1 MQDRHGH
8 RISYLRVS
16 ITDRCNERCTYCMP
30 QELQEWLPRE
40 EILTFEETLRLIR
53 IAADLGVSKVRVTG
67 GEPLTRRDVLDF
79 VRRIPEI
86 PGIKSIGVSTNGTLL
101 AREITSGKTMAAALR
116 DAGVQSVNISLDT
129 LDRDAYS
136 QITGRNFH
144 EHVLRGIDAAISA
157 GFDQIKLNT
166 VLMRG
171 RNEDQL
177 IPLVEFAGAR
187 DLILRFIEMMPVSTI
202 DVLDENNFISVL
214 EAKRL
219 IESLYGCLIPEAE
232 FRTNGPAAYYQIPGR
247 KQRIGFIGAMTNL
260 HFCESCNKLRLTCDG
275 KLRPC
280 LGSYL
285 EFDIMKPLRAGA
297 SDAELRQF
305 FLDVVERKPAQH
317 DFRDNYQPNRKMIT
331 IGGRR
336 MRRLTHIGRDG
347 RAQTV
352 DVSAK
357 SMSKRRAVAAGKI
370 RLRRETLD
378 LIKNDRIAKGNV
390 FATARI
396 AGIQA
401 AKQTAQLIP
410 LCHTLPLGEVKIDI
424 VISNESAD
432 VKCTA
437 QTVAQTG
444 VEMEA
449 LVGATVA
456 LLSIE

>member
-1 MQDRHGH
+1 
-8 RISYLRVS
+8 
-16 ITDRCNERCTYCMP
+16 MP

-67 GEPLTRRDVLDF
+67 GEPLTRRDVINF
-79 VRRIPEI
+79 VRQIPEI
-86 PGIKSIGVSTNGTLL
+86 SGIKSIGLSTNGTLL

-232 FRTNGPAAYYQIPGR
+232 FRTNGPAAYYQIAGR

-285 EFDIMKPLRAGA
+285 EFDIMKPLRSGG

-305 FLDVVERKPAQH
+305 FIDVVERKPAQH
-317 DFRDNYQPNRKMIT
+317 DFRDNYQPNRKMIA
-331 IGGRR
+331 IGG
-336 MRRLTHIGRDG
+336 
-347 RAQTV
+347 
-352 DVSAK
+352 
-357 SMSKRRAVAAGKI
+357 
-370 RLRRETLD
+370 
-378 LIKNDRIAKGNV
+378 
-390 FATARI
+390 
-396 AGIQA
+396 
-401 AKQTAQLIP
+401 
-410 LCHTLPLGEVKIDI
+410 
-424 VISNESAD
+424 
-432 VKCTA
+432 
-437 QTVAQTG
+437 
-444 VEMEA
+444 
-449 LVGATVA
+449 
-456 LLSIE
+456 

>member
-1 MQDRHGH
+1 MTAFSVTCRRMQDHHGH

-67 GEPLTRRDVLDF
+67 GEPLTRRDVINF
-79 VRRIPEI
+79 VRQIPEI
-86 PGIKSIGVSTNGTLL
+86 SGIKSIGLSTNGTLL

-136 QITGRNFH
+136 QITGRDFH

-157 GFDQIKLNT
+157 DFDQIKLNT

-232 FRTNGPAAYYQIPGR
+232 FRTNGPAAYYQIAGR

-275 KLRPC
+275 QLRPC

-305 FLDVVERKPAQH
+305 FIDVVERKPAQH
-317 DFRDNYQPNRKMIT
+317 DFRDNYQPNRKMIA
-331 IGGRR
+331 IGG
-336 MRRLTHIGRDG
+336 
-347 RAQTV
+347 
-352 DVSAK
+352 
-357 SMSKRRAVAAGKI
+357 
-370 RLRRETLD
+370 
-378 LIKNDRIAKGNV
+378 
-390 FATARI
+390 
-396 AGIQA
+396 
-401 AKQTAQLIP
+401 
-410 LCHTLPLGEVKIDI
+410 
-424 VISNESAD
+424 
-432 VKCTA
+432 
-437 QTVAQTG
+437 
-444 VEMEA
+444 
-449 LVGATVA
+449 
-456 LLSIE
+456 

>member
-1 MQDRHGH
+1 MTAFSVTCRRMQDRHGH

-16 ITDRCNERCTYCMP
+16 ITDRCNERCSYCMP

-40 EILTFEETLRLIR
+40 EILSFEETLRLIR
-53 IAADLGVSKVRVTG
+53 IAAELGVSKVRVTG
-67 GEPLTRRDVLDF
+67 GEPLTRRDVLNF

-86 PGIKSIGVSTNGTLL
+86 PGIKSIGLSTNGTLL
-101 AREITSGKTMAAALR
+101 AREITSVKTMAAALR

-136 QITGRNFH
+136 QITGRDFH

-157 GFDQIKLNT
+157 DFDQIKLNT

-317 DFRDNYQPNRKMIT
+317 DFRDNYQPNRKMIA
-331 IGGRR
+331 IGG
-336 MRRLTHIGRDG
+336 
-347 RAQTV
+347 
-352 DVSAK
+352 
-357 SMSKRRAVAAGKI
+357 
-370 RLRRETLD
+370 
-378 LIKNDRIAKGNV
+378 
-390 FATARI
+390 
-396 AGIQA
+396 
-401 AKQTAQLIP
+401 
-410 LCHTLPLGEVKIDI
+410 
-424 VISNESAD
+424 
-432 VKCTA
+432 
-437 QTVAQTG
+437 
-444 VEMEA
+444 
-449 LVGATVA
+449 
-456 LLSIE
+456 

>member
-1 MQDRHGH
+1 
-8 RISYLRVS
+8 
-16 ITDRCNERCTYCMP
+16 
-30 QELQEWLPRE
+30 
-40 EILTFEETLRLIR
+40 
-53 IAADLGVSKVRVTG
+53 
-67 GEPLTRRDVLDF
+67 
-79 VRRIPEI
+79 
-86 PGIKSIGVSTNGTLL
+86 
-101 AREITSGKTMAAALR
+101 MAAALR

-219 IESLYGCLIPEAE
+219 IESSYGCLIPEAE

-297 SDAELRQF
+297 TDEELKQF

-317 DFRDNYQPNRKMIT
+317 DFRDNYQPNRKMIA
-331 IGGRR
+331 IGG
-336 MRRLTHIGRDG
+336 
-347 RAQTV
+347 
-352 DVSAK
+352 
-357 SMSKRRAVAAGKI
+357 
-370 RLRRETLD
+370 
-378 LIKNDRIAKGNV
+378 
-390 FATARI
+390 
-396 AGIQA
+396 
-401 AKQTAQLIP
+401 
-410 LCHTLPLGEVKIDI
+410 
-424 VISNESAD
+424 
-432 VKCTA
+432 
-437 QTVAQTG
+437 
-444 VEMEA
+444 
-449 LVGATVA
+449 
-456 LLSIE
+456 